1 MEHILHPALYRREGD
16 FSMRKALVLIA
27 AMAATATVSVQPAMA
42 KGCIRGAM
50 AGGVA
55 GHFVGKGHA
64 LAGAAAGCIVAHHHY
79 AKKAR
84 EAKAAAHAGH
94 PG

>member
-1 MEHILHPALYRREGD
+1 
-16 FSMRKALVLIA
+16 MRKGLVLIA
-27 AMAATATVSVQPAMA
+27 ALATATLSVQPAMA
-42 KGCIRGAM
+42 KGCIRGAV

-64 LAGAAAGCIVAHHHY
+64 LAGAAAGCVVAHHHY

-84 EAKAAAHAGH
+84 AQAQAGH